1 MVGNLTLCHGGLLP
15 PPPPLSPPPSLSLA
29 LSFPDDP
36 TKWLTRVTSSID
48 SDEPLTMAIPLP
60 GSECC
65 RVFRPWPPFPLHRS
79 LCCFSSRGAGAIKK
93 GIISRQSTC
102 LPLHSSSIK
111 LVQSITWAYWSES
124 SAAERAVC
132 KINALF
138 SPRLAMF
145 MLVFLFFFLFVFC
158 SWKWEENKG
167 ETIYF
172 HRVSS
177 LALTLVSHIGVFS
190 LVLCHLSGPRIFP
203 SAPYLHHIYEHESTS
218 L

>member
-1 MVGNLTLCHGGLLP
+1 MNLWPRRSLRRAQSDAGFLL
-15 PPPPLSPPPSLSLA
+15 
-29 LSFPDDP
+29 
-36 TKWLTRVTSSID
+36 
-48 SDEPLTMAIPLP
+48 
-60 GSECC
+60 
-65 RVFRPWPPFPLHRS
+65 FRPRPLFPLHRS
-79 LCCFSSRGAGAIKK
+79 LCCFSNRGAGAIKK

-138 SPRLAMF
+138 SPRPALF
-145 MLVFLFFFLFVFC
+145 MLVFLFCFFSL
-158 SWKWEENKG
+158 WKWEENKG

-177 LALTLVSHIGVFS
+177 LALTSVTHIGVFS
-190 LVLCHLSGPRIFP
+190 LVLCHLSGPHIFP
-203 SAPYLHHIYEHESTS
+203 SAPYLHRIYEHESTS